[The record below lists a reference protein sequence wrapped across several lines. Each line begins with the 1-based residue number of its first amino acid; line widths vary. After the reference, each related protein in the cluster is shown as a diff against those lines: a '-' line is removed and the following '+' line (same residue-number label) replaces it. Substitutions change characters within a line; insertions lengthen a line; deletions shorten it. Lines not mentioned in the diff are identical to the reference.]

1 MNSIACYSTSCV
13 ILLVTVTSRVIGL
26 PVISYYLETMT

>member
-1 MNSIACYSTSCV
+1 MNSIACYSTDRV
-13 ILLVTVTSRVIGL
+13 ILQVTLTSRVIGL